1 MGTTYSWHPRIDVV
15 NSRWPRAQS
24 LMADEL
30 LSSWLIR
37 NAFAHGC
44 SLMSLTG
51 SLWPTW
57 RCWTVDLDRGLTA
70 EQIEPLVR
78 LSGVS
83 GADICSSSLHPI
95 AQVLNPGLDTKKG
108 VWPWVLALGRR
119 NRRSAGGLQICPICL
134 SEQIPY
140 YRISSRL
147 AWHTCCEKHLVR
159 LIDCCP
165 RCEAPL
171 QPHLLEQG
179 ASDLGHCNR
188 CNACLSRELDELGF
202 APGAL
207 AFQLAGD
214 KALLGMQRDGAISIS
229 CEASEWFYRA
239 RFVSGV
245 LRVGATNSSKTFA
258 AFRRAFNLGE
268 IARPVSGL
276 PIEMLPVAE
285 RMNLFSA
292 VWKIMDAG
300 ESQLREAIR
309 ACAFSRRSI
318 VVPAGEVTLSLQAML
333 DELSPGMARKRG
345 PIAISTPAPKSRV
358 EKMWARLKR
367 KVQRDG

>member
-1 MGTTYSWHPRIDVV
+1 MGTTYSWHPRIDVIH
-15 NSRWPRAQS
+15 SRWPSTQS

-44 SLMSLTG
+44 SPMSLTG

-57 RCWTVDLDRGLTA
+57 RCWTVDLDRGLTPA
-70 EQIEPLVR
+70 RVEILAR
-78 LSGVS
+78 LTGVP
-83 GADICSSSLHPI
+83 GADICSSTLRPI
-95 AQVLNPGLDTKKG
+95 AQALNPGLDAQKG
-108 VWPWVLALGRR
+108 VWPWILALGRR
-119 NRRSAGGLQICPICL
+119 NRRSAGGLQVCPVCL
-134 SEQIPY
+134 SAQIPY
-140 YRISSRL
+140 YGISSRL

-179 ASDLGHCNR
+179 ALDLEHCDR
-188 CNACLSRELDELGF
+188 CNACLSRPFNELAL

-214 KALLGMQRDGAISIS
+214 QALHGRQRDAAMA

-239 RFVSGV
+239 RFVSGI
-245 LRVGATNSSKTFA
+245 LRVGATNGSKTFA
-258 AFRRAFNLGE
+258 AFRKAFNLGK

-285 RMNLFSA
+285 RMNLFT
-292 VWKIMDAG
+292 VIWTIMEAG
-300 ESQLREAIR
+300 ETQLIDAVR
-309 ACAFSRRSI
+309 ACGLSRRSI
-318 VVPAGEVTLSLQAML
+318 VVPAGEATPRLQAML
-333 DELSPGMARKRG
+333 DDLRPGKARKHA
-345 PIAISTPAPKSRV
+345 PTAIRTPVPKSRV

-367 KVQRDG
+367 KAQRDG

>member
-1 MGTTYSWHPRIDVV
+1 MGTTYSWHPRIDVIH
-15 NSRWPRAQS
+15 SRWPRTQS

-44 SLMSLTG
+44 SPMSLTG
-51 SLWPTW
+51 SLWPRW
-57 RCWTVDLDRGLTA
+57 RCWTVDLDRGLTPSRVESLA
-70 EQIEPLVR
+70 R
-78 LSGVS
+78 LSGIP
-83 GADICSSSLHPI
+83 GADICSSTLHPI
-95 AQVLNPGLDTKKG
+95 AQALNPKLDAKKG
-108 VWPWVLALGRR
+108 VWPWILALGRR
-119 NRRSAGGLQICPICL
+119 NRRSAGGLQVCPICI
-134 SEQIPY
+134 SGQTPY
-140 YRISSRL
+140 YGISSRL

-165 RCEAPL
+165 HCEAPL

-179 ASDLGHCNR
+179 ALGLDHCDR
-188 CNACLSRELDELGF
+188 CNACLSCNFAELAF
-202 APGAL
+202 ASGAL

-214 KALLGMQRDGAISIS
+214 QTFHGSLRDAAIP
-229 CEASEWFYRA
+229 CEPSEWFYRA

-245 LRVGATNSSKTFA
+245 LRVGATNGSKTFA

-276 PIEMLPVAE
+276 SIEMLPVAE

-292 VWKIMDAG
+292 VWKVMEAG
-300 ESQLREAIR
+300 EPRLIEAIR
-309 ACAFSRRSI
+309 ACALTRRSI
-318 VVPAGEVTLSLQAML
+318 VVPTGEITPGLQSML
-333 DELSPGMARKRG
+333 DELSPGVTRKHG
-345 PIAISTPAPKSRV
+345 PIALSTPAPKSRV